1 MWQYTQRFLFSL
13 VLSFFFFSS
22 PFFFFVCCFFSRCNC
37 WNWQYSIWL
46 IGHVFLLFFF
56 VLCWESPTS
65 IDVRK
70 SLRLESEN
78 WRQNCFFFCALF
90 SAFFLLLTLICII
103 YRVLTDRWAL
113 LLMVLRIFVKT
124 HKQTGAHSNTK
135 KKKKQWFDWE
145 LSVVATASL
154 HSTDMLTTTKKKWL
168 SFYRFFLSLSVEL
181 RLILLFYVLNMGEK
195 KKKWE

>member
-135 KKKKQWFDWE
+135 KKKKTMIRLRTFGCRNCVFTQYRHVNNNE
-145 LSVVATASL
+145 KKVA
-154 HSTDMLTTTKKKWL
+154 
-168 SFYRFFLSLSVEL
+168 FFLPFFPFSFCWTS
-181 RLILLFYVLNMGEK
+181 IDTALLCP
-195 KKKWE
+195 